1 MFKKTAIVASIGL
14 ALSATAQADYRW
26 ELGGAYSAGS
36 IDTELHTPTGSSKN
50 SNDTDIGEVF
60 GTFYLWDVDT
70 SKGPL
75 AEAAFLD
82 HSSSITLAA
91 SDGEVDFSDFDTQD
105 GQTYGVST
113 RYVAEGPGWQLSG
126 LLVDL
131 GYERAEP
138 GDRDIDIYNIGL
150 GYYVTPKTT
159 VIAGYEQTNLSNGG
173 DVDSYRVDGKHLWS
187 LSGDGAITAELGYG
201 RTKVK
206 DSDDV
211 NTYLVAAKWYMNKN
225 LGFGLGYEN
234 SDWNG
239 YEVNSFNV
247 SSEWFITESLE
258 VALEYTYVDPDD
270 ISLPG
275 KGNKLEID
283 SDAVT
288 LGALYRF

>member
-26 ELGGAYSAGS
+26 ELGGDYSMGS
-36 IDTELHTPTGSSKN
+36 IDSELKTPTGSSKN
-50 SNDTDIGEVF
+50 SNDTDIGEIF
-60 GTFYLWDVDT
+60 GTFYLWEVDT

-75 AEAAFLD
+75 KEAAFLD

-105 GQTYGVST
+105 GQTYGIST

-126 LLVDL
+126 LLIDL

-138 GDRDIDIYNIGL
+138 GDRDIDIYNVGL

-159 VIAGYEQTNLSNGG
+159 VIVGYEQTNLSNGG

-206 DSDDV
+206 DNDDV
-211 NTYLVAAKWYMNKN
+211 NSYLVAAKWYMNKSI
-225 LGFGLGYEN
+225 GFGLGYEN
-234 SDWNG
+234 TDWNG
-239 YEVNSFNV
+239 YEVDAINV
-247 SSEWFITESLE
+247 TADWFITESFE
-258 VALEYTYVDPDD
+258 VSLGYSYVNPDD
-270 ISLPG
+270 IDVFRDS
-275 KGNKLEID
+275 KLEID
-283 SDAVT
+283 SDTFT

>member
-26 ELGGAYSAGS
+26 ELGGDYSIGS
-36 IDTELHTPTGSSKN
+36 IDSELKTPTGSSKN

-75 AEAAFLD
+75 GEAAFLD
-82 HSSSITLAA
+82 HASSITLAA
-91 SDGEVDFSDFDTQD
+91 SDGEVDFSDFNNKD
-105 GQTYGVST
+105 GQTYSASS

-126 LLVDL
+126 LIVDL

-138 GDRDIDIYNIGL
+138 GDCDIDIYNVGV

-159 VIAGYEQTNLSNGG
+159 VVAGYEQTNLSNGG

-201 RTKVK
+201 RTSVK
-206 DSDDV
+206 DNDDV
-211 NTYLVAAKWYMNKN
+211 NTYLVAGKWYLNKTLN
-225 LGFGLGYEN
+225 FGLGYEI

-239 YEVNSFNV
+239 YEVNAFNV

-258 VALEYTYVDPDD
+258 VALEYRYVDPDD
-270 ISLPG
+270 IDLPG
-275 KGNKLEID
+275 KGNKLEVD
-283 SDAVT
+283 SDAFT
-288 LGALYRF
+288 IGALYRF

>member
-239 YEVNSFNV
+239 YEVNAFNV
-247 SSEWFITESLE
+247 SSEWFITESFE
-258 VALEYTYVDPDD
+258 VSLGYSYVSPDD
-270 ISLPG
+270 IDIFRDS
-275 KGNKLEID
+275 KLEID
-283 SDAVT
+283 SDTVT

>member
-26 ELGGAYSAGS
+26 ELGGDYSIGS
-36 IDTELHTPTGSSKN
+36 IDSELKTPTGSSKN

-75 AEAAFLD
+75 GEAAFLD
-82 HSSSITLAA
+82 HASSITLAA
-91 SDGEVDFSDFDTQD
+91 SDGEVDFSDFNNKD
-105 GQTYGVST
+105 GQTYSASS

-126 LLVDL
+126 LIVDL

-138 GDRDIDIYNIGL
+138 GDRDIDIYNVGV

-159 VIAGYEQTNLSNGG
+159 VVAGYEQTNLSNGG

-201 RTKVK
+201 RTSVK
-206 DSDDV
+206 DNDDV
-211 NTYLVAAKWYMNKN
+211 NTYLVAGKWYLNKTLN
-225 LGFGLGYEN
+225 FGLGYEI

-239 YEVNSFNV
+239 YEVNAFNV

-258 VALEYTYVDPDD
+258 VALEYSYVDPDD
-270 ISLPG
+270 IDLPG
-275 KGNKLEID
+275 KGNKLQID
-283 SDAVT
+283 SDAFT
-288 LGALYRF
+288 IGALYRF